1 MSEYDIVSKELELSK
16 QRTNDQIMK
25 NAKLANEKSD
35 LQKKLRN
42 NMEAELNLKAMKE
55 SKE

>member
-1 MSEYDIVSKELELSK
+1 
-16 QRTNDQIMK
+16 MK

>member
-1 MSEYDIVSKELELSK
+1 
-16 QRTNDQIMK
+16 MK

-55 SKE
+55 SKEQALEEYEIIKKRLE